1 MSQGL
6 SKVQLQTLCKT
17 AIQAAQK
24 AGQWIE
30 QFDRQNLQRTFKNAG
45 NSEASQLV
53 TEVDI
58 RSEEIIRQQLQNI
71 SEPLSIA
78 FVGEESSNTSSSLLN
93 SSFASAT
100 DNAHERF
107 KKPYFWC
114 VDPLDGTLPFAEGRS
129 GYAVS
134 IALVEKSGEPLIG
147 VVYDPA
153 RQVLYHAIKGEGS
166 YRNLTPFSQIKSMSK
181 SLEVYAD
188 TSFKNHTKYESAV
201 TALETC
207 AQKLGLD
214 DVIFVYGNGAVKN
227 ACNVL
232 QSNQACYLKLPK
244 KEDGGGSIW
253 DYAATTCIAH
263 EARAWVSNSHG
274 QTLELNRQESTFM
287 NHQGVIF
294 ASNKQIAHYLIDALS
309 LEK

>member
-45 NSEASQLV
+45 NSEASQIV

-114 VDPLDGTLPFAEGRS
+114 VDPLDGTLPFAEGRE

-147 VVYDPA
+147 VKIVRSLRRYQLQKPYEIS
-153 RQVLYHAIKGEGS
+153 VGGYCL
-166 YRNLTPFSQIKSMSK
+166 RNMR
-181 SLEVYAD
+181 
-188 TSFKNHTKYESAV
+188 TKIR
-201 TALETC
+201 L
-207 AQKLGLD
+207 
-214 DVIFVYGNGAVKN
+214 
-227 ACNVL
+227 
-232 QSNQACYLKLPK
+232 
-244 KEDGGGSIW
+244 
-253 DYAATTCIAH
+253 
-263 EARAWVSNSHG
+263 R
-274 QTLELNRQESTFM
+274 
-287 NHQGVIF
+287 
-294 ASNKQIAHYLIDALS
+294 
-309 LEK
+309 